1 MCCFLKKYVK
11 YDLFDVFLVKEE
23 GNKSRYSIW
32 IYSLKLWYKKFK
44 MFEKE
49 YFLNYFGMI
58 YMDFFGLVDDVW
70 MLVKIFK
77 LYICIFMLYF

>member
-32 IYSLKLWYKKFK
+32 MYSLKLWYKKFK

-49 YFLNYFGMI
+49 Y
-58 YMDFFGLVDDVW
+58 
-70 MLVKIFK
+70 IFK
-77 LYICIFMLYF
+77 LFWDDLYGFFWISWWCVNVSKNI